1 LEEVKGV
8 HVMEIPAFQILQAQ
22 VLRVLQDREKFFRY
36 MVLRVL
42 QDRENFFRYIV
53 LRVLQDREN
62 FFRYMVFRSSKTGCF
77 SGT

>member
-36 MVLRVL
+36 IAPMVTG
-42 QDRENFFRYIV
+42 
-53 LRVLQDREN
+53 
-62 FFRYMVFRSSKTGCF
+62 RSF
-77 SGT
+77 SGTQ